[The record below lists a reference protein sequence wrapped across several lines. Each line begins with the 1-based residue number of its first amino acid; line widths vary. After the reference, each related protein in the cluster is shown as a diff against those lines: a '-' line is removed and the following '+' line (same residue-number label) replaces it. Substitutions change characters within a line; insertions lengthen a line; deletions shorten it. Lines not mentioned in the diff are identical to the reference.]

1 MFYVSNWSTLKHS
14 LMFAMPF
21 YFSFFLLIQ
30 VTPCH
35 ITFFFNYNESVE
47 FKPVRV
53 MFLSHASQ
61 ISSLRYIDGDNTNR
75 ERDESMLYTHLTWM
89 DCHIH
94 NHSKILYIIL
104 KCYKCAHSLCIYC
117 LDKIWHLI
125 VTAYKTYTIQ
135 LKHNPIS
142 CTLSANY
149 GYNLRMMIIV
159 KWKPTSKDSEN
170 LYISEEYKWKCLHL
184 TSCSCLFWT

>member
-1 MFYVSNWSTLKHS
+1 MFCVKLVDFETFINVCNAFIFHS
-14 LMFAMPF
+14 F
-21 YFSFFLLIQ
+21 YSSELLTVILHFL
-30 VTPCH
+30 
-35 ITFFFNYNESVE
+35 NYNESVE

-75 ERDESMLYTHLTWM
+75 ERDESMLCTHLTWM
-89 DCHIH
+89 DCNIH

-104 KCYKCAHSLCIYC
+104 KCYKCAHSYLCIYC

-142 CTLSANY
+142 FTLSANY
-149 GYNLRMMIIV
+149 GSNLRR
-159 KWKPTSKDSEN
+159 W
-170 LYISEEYKWKCLHL
+170 
-184 TSCSCLFWT
+184 